1 MRRVSEWQERKKKSN
16 KRRRMGIVEGK
27 GEKKEVKKDVKSK
40 KRGRKKEG
48 KGILIGKRE
57 EMEERRPDWAP
68 QCVCVGGEITSV
80 STCGFSERNTKI
92 HMGLKIFYLFPSIF
106 LKGEEN
112 QGSLSLPHHRV

>member
-1 MRRVSEWQERKKKSN
+1 MYVGSERVLRKKKGN
-16 KRRRMGIVEGK
+16 KRRRRGMGIVEGN
-27 GEKKEVKKDVKSK
+27 GERIKRGKK

-48 KGILIGKRE
+48 KRILIGKRE

-80 STCGFSERNTKI
+80 STCGYSERNTKI
-92 HMGLKIFYLFPSIF
+92 HMELKIVYLFPSIF

>member
-1 MRRVSEWQERKKKSN
+1 MYVGSERVLRKKKSN

-27 GEKKEVKKDVKSK
+27 REKKKGKKDV
-40 KRGRKKEG
+40 KKEG

-80 STCGFSERNTKI
+80 STCGYSERNKRYTWD
-92 HMGLKIFYLFPSIF
+92 
-106 LKGEEN
+106 
-112 QGSLSLPHHRV
+112 